1 MRQQERTAAITAA
14 SGVSVVA
21 LTAALVSFSHMRR
34 LALEAGE
41 SQLAAWLLPV
51 SIDGAIAAAV
61 AVILADSR
69 AGRRP
74 AGLTW
79 LLLALGLGCSL
90 AGNIASAEPTM
101 TARAVAA
108 WPPVALALGIEVL
121 AGLARHPD
129 AAQSAPPAV
138 PADRV
143 GGGSGGANGRPAA
156 TAGKRSTAV
165 ADFSNGSRTT
175 PAQWPRQMADSK
187 SVALIRQLDA
197 AAPGGR
203 ASRLQIQ
210 QRLGCGGS
218 KAARLAAL
226 ARRAE
231 LVAAPSIGGNER
243 GYPQDR
249 HPK

>member
-1 MRQQERTAAITAA
+1 MRQQDRTAAVTAA

-41 SQLAAWLLPV
+41 SQLASWLLPI

-121 AGLARHPD
+121 AGLARHRD
-129 AAQSAPPAV
+129 AARPVPPAV

-143 GGGSGGANGRPAA
+143 GGPGRANGRQAA
-156 TAGKRSTAV
+156 TAGNRPTAV
-165 ADFSNGSRTT
+165 AGSSNGSMPT
-175 PAQWPRQMADSK
+175 PAKRPRQMADSDD
-187 SVALIRQLDA
+187 VALIRQLDA

-231 LVAAPSIGGNER
+231 LVAASTIGGNGR
-243 GYPQDR
+243 GYPQDPR
-249 HPK
+249 RK

>member
-21 LTAALVSFSHMRR
+21 LTAALVSFSHIRR

-41 SQLAAWLLPV
+41 SQLAAWLVPV

-74 AGLTW
+74 AGPTW

-108 WPPVALALGIEVL
+108 WPPVALALGIEVP

-129 AAQSAPPAV
+129 AARTAPPAV
-138 PADRV
+138 PADRL
-143 GGGSGGANGRPAA
+143 GGDSAGANGRPAA

-165 ADFSNGSRTT
+165 VDSINGNKPMSG
-175 PAQWPRQMADSK
+175 QGPRPRADSE
-187 SVALIRQLDA
+187 SVALIQQLDA

-218 KAARLAAL
+218 RAARLAAL
-226 ARRAE
+226 ARPE
-231 LVAAPSIGGNER
+231 LVAAPSIGGDGR

-249 HPK
+249 HPM